1 MADQASSGIVVQ
13 GPEPGAPGG
22 PGAHETNHG
31 RAVSWVAV
39 GVIIV
44 AFIAGGL
51 ALVSGPIWWLFWTA
65 LGLAVAGGLL
75 GLGTH
80 ILDDWY

>member
-13 GPEPGAPGG
+13 GPEPGAPA
-22 PGAHETNHG
+22 GAGAYETNHG

-39 GVIIV
+39 AIV
-44 AFIAGGL
+44 MAAFLAGGL
-51 ALVSGPIWWLFWTA
+51 ALIFGPVWWLFWTSVGVA
-65 LGLAVAGGLL
+65 AVGGLL
-75 GLGTH
+75 GLSTN

>member
-1 MADQASSGIVVQ
+1 MAEQVSSGTVA
-13 GPEPGAPGG
+13 GAPG
-22 PGAHETNHG
+22 PGSPTRPAADETNHG

-39 GVIIV
+39 SIIMV

-51 ALVSGPIWWLFWTA
+51 ALVLGPIWWLFWA
-65 LGLAVAGGLL
+65 SLGLAAAGGLL
-75 GLGTH
+75 GLGTN